1 MIYNKNYKFKF
12 EKMWKK
18 KINPFINI
26 FGIGFICGFF
36 VRLSFMVLKM
46 DQRILEETTS
56 KQLKLV

>member
-12 EKMWKK
+12 DKMWKK

-36 VRLSFMVLKM
+36 VRLSFMALKM

-56 KQLKLV
+56 K